1 MLAGVFYVAYGARG
15 ALLPFAIGALL
26 AYAMA
31 PIVDRLAAVVPVRSH
46 QGDVYRRGFAVILL
60 YLAIASAGF
69 LAGLAIIPVAA
80 DQVTQFVD
88 TLPDTVE
95 AARAQINIWLERY
108 RDNVPAD
115 IQERVDDALADAG
128 NTAADAATSMA
139 QRTVGLLT
147 GTLTVAV
154 GFAVM
159 PFWMFYAMRDRHFV
173 RRNFLGAVPESFRDD
188 AINLLHIGDRLL
200 GRYIRA
206 QLFLGLVVG
215 TAVGVSLTLLDVP
228 LSLALGVIAGVTEL
242 IPFLGPWLGAIPGL
256 LLVAATEPDKII
268 WVALVYFAVQQAE
281 NLLLVPRIQGEALEM
296 HPAMILLVLSLG
308 GAAFGF
314 IGLIVAV
321 PLSALLRE
329 VFWYVDRR
337 LRGELPEEALA
348 ASHVGRLADV
358 EAELSHRDQ
367 LRPEPLSTM
376 LPTSMPAPAEAS
388 VEAAEGGDT
397 SSDTASVDEPESEDS
412 DATEVETGDGERQ
425 QSASG

>member
-31 PIVDRLAAVVPVRSH
+31 PIVDRIAAVIPAATHRR
-46 QGDVYRRGFAVILL
+46 DVYRRGFAVLLL
-60 YLAIASAGF
+60 YLAIGSAAF
-69 LAGLAIIPVAA
+69 LAGSAVIPIAV
-80 DQVTQFVD
+80 DQSTQFVD
-88 TLPDTVE
+88 TLPETVD
-95 AARAQINIWLERY
+95 AANEQVTVWLEQY
-108 RDNVPAD
+108 RDRVPED
-115 IQERVDDALADAG
+115 VQKRIDDGVADAS
-128 NTAADAATSMA
+128 NAAADAATAMLK
-139 QRTVGLLT
+139 RTAGVLS
-147 GTLTVAV
+147 GTLTVVV

-173 RRNFLGAVPESFRDD
+173 RRNFLGAIPEAFRDD
-188 AINLLHIGDRLL
+188 GINLLHLGDRLL

-206 QLFLGLVVG
+206 QLVLGVIVG

-242 IPFLGPWLGAIPGL
+242 IPILGPWIGAVPGL
-256 LLVAATEPDKII
+256 VLVAATEPDKIL
-268 WVALVYFAVQQAE
+268 WVALVYFAVQQIE

-308 GAAFGF
+308 GAAFGL

-367 LRPEPLSTM
+367 LRPEPLSTIFAEPAA
-376 LPTSMPAPAEAS
+376 LSVTPLSDSPEPEEPPNVEDDDPEDPAPTSDVEPSAP
-388 VEAAEGGDT
+388 
-397 SSDTASVDEPESEDS
+397 P
-412 DATEVETGDGERQ
+412 R
-425 QSASG
+425 